1 MPIPKEITD
10 RTLSTPLGTQ
20 AYRVVE
26 TLTDAGFD
34 AWWVGGGVRDML
46 IGTAPE
52 DIDIGTDAT
61 PEDIKKIFP
70 KHNDEAAAL
79 GSMRVTLE
87 GQTYEVTTFRE
98 DDEASDGRHPE
109 SIRYSTREK
118 DALRRDITINALY
131 YHPISRELYDP
142 TGGEGDLKECLIRVI
157 GDPDTR
163 IRHDALRL
171 LRIIRFRAL
180 ISGQYHPETYKSLHS
195 NAEMIKSLSGSRLLG
210 EFEKMLTGPHPDRA
224 LEDLWETDIL
234 EHMLPELHACKGVA
248 QPKDY
253 HREGDVW
260 EHMMRLTRSFT
271 DDHGIDIRLAALFH
285 DCGKA
290 KTFDRK
296 ERIRFDEHASISAD
310 LTKEALDR
318 LKMNAKRRDKI
329 CWLIRRHMMMGA
341 FHDPKGKQEI
351 AEERKAHW
359 YYHPYFPELMQLF
372 WLDIAGTDPS
382 DFSLYEAIEKN
393 YYQFLDSH
401 PRPPKPLLT
410 GEEVMEILG
419 IGPGERVGEILK
431 TLYEKQV
438 KKEVTTKE
446 EAKKYVTALGP
457 PPPLP

>member
-1 MPIPKEITD
+1 MSSSLKIIID
-10 RTLSTPLGTQ
+10 RTLSTPYGEQ

-46 IGTAPE
+46 LGAVPK
-52 DIDIGTDAT
+52 DIDIGTDAV
-61 PEDIKKIFP
+61 PQDIKKLFH
-70 KHNDEAAAL
+70 KNNDEAAAL

-87 GQTYEVTTFRE
+87 GQTFEVTMFRE
-98 DDEASDGRHPE
+98 DDEASDGRIPQ
-109 SIRYSTREK
+109 SIRFSTHEK

-131 YHPISRELYDP
+131 YHPISRELFDP
-142 TGGEGDLKECLIRVI
+142 TGGEGDLKERLIRII

-171 LRIIRFRAL
+171 LRVIRFRAL
-180 ISGQYHPETYKSLHS
+180 LDGQYHPETYRALHK
-195 NAEMIKSLSGSRLLG
+195 NAAMIKILSGSRLLG
-210 EFEKMLTGPHPDRA
+210 EFEKMLMGPHPDRA

-260 EHMMRLTRSFT
+260 EHLMRLTRSFT
-271 DDHGIDIRLAALFH
+271 EDHGIDVRIAALFH

-310 LTKEALDR
+310 LTKEVLSR
-318 LKMNAKRRDKI
+318 LQVPSVRRDKI
-329 CWLIRRHMMMGA
+329 CWLIRHHMMMGA
-341 FHDPKGKQEI
+341 FHDPKGKQEMT
-351 AEERKAHW
+351 EERKAHW
-359 YYHPYFPELMQLF
+359 YYHPYFPELLQLF

-382 DFSLYEAIEKN
+382 VFSLYEKIEKN
-393 YYQFLDSH
+393 YHRFLDSH

-410 GEEVMEILG
+410 GEDVMEILG

-431 TLYEKQV
+431 GLYEMQIR
-438 KKEVTTKE
+438 KEVTTKG
-446 EAKKYVTALGP
+446 EARQYVMLSAVSP
-457 PPPLP
+457 P